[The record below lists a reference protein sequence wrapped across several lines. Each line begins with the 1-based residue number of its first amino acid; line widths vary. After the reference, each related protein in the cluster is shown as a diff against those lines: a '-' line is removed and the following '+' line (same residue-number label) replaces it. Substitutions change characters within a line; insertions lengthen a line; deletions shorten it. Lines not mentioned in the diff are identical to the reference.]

1 MRSVILYVVYVFE
14 LPLSHFICM
23 SFMDLIWISRYIS
36 LIYCINKI
44 FYENSDHV
52 TSLSKL
58 FSAFVSLTLLGSQ
71 PNHQNPDSLG
81 NDGLAS

>member
-52 TSLSKL
+52 TSLYNLSP
-58 FSAFVSLTLLGSQ
+58 AIAGLTLGSH